1 VQSLTDIKR
10 MLAERGL
17 APKKSLGQNFLI
29 DHNLIRKLVDT
40 VGVSPGDLVL
50 EVGPGTGT
58 LTEELLARGC
68 RVVACELDD
77 GLASMLRERSAAG
90 ELPGG
95 GGEGGGGRLRV
106 VHDDCISG
114 PGKTL
119 SPAAADALRE
129 WGASNGAGASQ
140 DDFALISNLP
150 YGAGTPLVL
159 TLLLHWPAC
168 RRMGVTIQKEVADR
182 LAAPP
187 GSRDYGLIS
196 VVAQSLADVKKIAS
210 LPPECFWP
218 RPDVTSAMVTLTRRA
233 RPRSS
238 EPVALADFCKLL
250 FASRRKQL
258 GSILGRS
265 LAFPE
270 GIDPAQRPEE
280 LSVEQIER
288 LRLAVP
294 AGGRRTSG

>member
-1 VQSLTDIKR
+1 MQSLSDIKR
-10 MLAERGL
+10 LLAERAL
-17 APKKSLGQNFLI
+17 APKKSLGQNFLV
-29 DHNLIRKLVDT
+29 DQNLIRKLVDA
-40 VGVSPGDLVL
+40 VGVGAGDIVL
-50 EVGPGTGT
+50 EIGPGTGT

-77 GLASMLRERSAAG
+77 GLAAMLRDRAQAG
-90 ELPGG
+90 EIPGG
-95 GGEGGGGRLRV
+95 GGGERLRV

-119 SPAAADALRE
+119 SPAVADALRE
-129 WGASNGAGASQ
+129 WGIGGESGS
-140 DDFALISNLP
+140 DFSLVANLP
-150 YGAGTPLVL
+150 YGAGTSLVL

-182 LAAPP
+182 IAAPP
-187 GSRDYGLIS
+187 GSRDYGLVS
-196 VVAQSLADVKKIAS
+196 VLAQAVAEVRKIAS

-218 RPDVTSAMVTLTRRA
+218 RPDVTSAMVTLTRRPV
-233 RPRSS
+233 PRSAD
-238 EPVALADFCKLL
+238 PPALAEFCKRL

-258 GSILGRS
+258 GSILGRT

-280 LSVEQIER
+280 LSVEQVER
-288 LRLAVP
+288 LRLATP
-294 AGGRRTSG
+294 AGTHGRTTSG

>member
-1 VQSLTDIKR
+1 MQSLSDIKR
-10 MLAERGL
+10 LLAERAL
-17 APKKSLGQNFLI
+17 SPKKSLGQNFLV
-29 DHNLIRKLVDT
+29 DHNLIRKLVDA
-40 VGVSPGDLVL
+40 VGVTPGDLVL

-58 LTEELLARGC
+58 LTEELLARGA
-68 RVVACELDD
+68 RVIACELDD
-77 GLASMLRERSAAG
+77 GLAAMLADRAAANDF
-90 ELPGG
+90 PGG
-95 GGEGGGGRLRV
+95 GGGDRLRV

-119 SPAAADALRE
+119 SPAVAAALRE
-129 WGASNGAGASQ
+129 WGATDPSGPAFS
-140 DDFALISNLP
+140 LIANLP
-150 YGAGTPLVL
+150 YGAGTPLVV
-159 TLLLHWPAC
+159 TLLLHWPQC

-187 GSRDYGLIS
+187 GSRDYGLVS
-196 VVAQSLADVKKIAS
+196 VVAQSLAEVRKIAS

-218 RPDVTSAMVTLTRRA
+218 RPDVTSAMVTLTRRPQ
-233 RPRSS
+233 PRSAD
-238 EPVALADFCKLL
+238 PIALAEFCKRL

-258 GSILGRS
+258 GSILGRT

-288 LRLAVP
+288 LRLATPP
-294 AGGRRTSG
+294 ARPGADARTTSG

>member
-1 VQSLTDIKR
+1 MQSLSDIKR
-10 MLAERGL
+10 LLDERAL
-17 APKKSLGQNFLI
+17 APKKSLGQNFLV

-40 VGVSPGDLVL
+40 VGVQPGGAVL

-68 RVVACELDD
+68 RVLAIELDD
-77 GLASMLRERSAAG
+77 GLAAMLNERAASG
-90 ELPGG
+90 EIPGG
-95 GGEGGGGRLRV
+95 DRLTV

-119 SPAAADALRE
+119 SPAAADVLKQ
-129 WGASNGAGASQ
+129 WGNDHA
-140 DDFALISNLP
+140 DFSLIANLP
-150 YGAGTPLVL
+150 YGAGTPLML
-159 TLLLHWPAC
+159 TLLLNWPTC

-196 VVAQSLADVKKIAS
+196 VVAQSLAEVKKIAN

-218 RPDVTSAMVTLTRRA
+218 RPDVTSAMATLTRRPT
-233 RPRSS
+233 PRTAD
-238 EPVALADFCKLL
+238 PIALAEFCKRL

-265 LAFPE
+265 LAFPD

-280 LSVEQIER
+280 LSVEDIER

-294 AGGRRTSG
+294 PASGGATSA